1 MKRPVSIFLLVML
14 FLSTAGL
21 AGAAGPTVA
30 GEAGVL
36 EADMAPEMGTPGLP
50 KKNTYADGQFTDVA
64 PADWYSA
71 GVKAVYELGLMYG
84 QSEDCFNAP
93 GEVSVAETVVL
104 AARLHKLYH
113 IGSSEFELGE
123 TWYGPY
129 VSYGEENGIIAAG
142 EEVLRVATRAR
153 FADILARALPPEAL
167 EQINAINMDAIP
179 DVKSGDEYAE
189 SVYLLYRAGVLTGSG
204 PRGIFSPDS
213 GICRA
218 EAAVIL
224 ARMADKS
231 LRQSFVPQYG
241 GPDLTALKWR
251 DDTFFAHSAILGNSL
266 VEGLRMY
273 SHIDSISYFS
283 ASSVSVISATKS
295 RDTRLKNGSKGT
307 LVQALC
313 QEKYDKIYI
322 ELGIN
327 EMYCNTSHFAELYGD
342 MIDQIKAAEPEADIY
357 IISLLPVTRQEAETS
372 PNRSMTRI
380 NGYNK
385 ALRELAEE
393 KECYYMDVCSVFQGE
408 DGYLPSGWS
417 GDGVH
422 PYGQHYALWE
432 NCMRTMY

>member
-313 QEKYDKIYI
+313 QE
-322 ELGIN
+322 
-327 EMYCNTSHFAELYGD
+327 
-342 MIDQIKAAEPEADIY
+342 IY